1 MVKNLPAMKKKQ
13 ETQLIPELGRFPW
26 RKVQQPIPVFLPGES
41 HGQQSLV
48 GCSPESGKELHMTE
62 ITEHACMKL

>member
-1 MVKNLPAMKKKQ
+1 MVKNLPVMKKKQ

-26 RKVQQPIPVFLPGES
+26 RKVRQPIPVFLPGES

-48 GCSPESGKELHMTE
+48 GCSPESGKELYMTE